1 MIMKT
6 YFILIP
12 VMERLTN
19 VVFHEGMLK
28 LANDASED
36 EIAMALRESL
46 LEKMPDDEINDY
58 TEKHPIAIYCDG
70 KWWIYKSDNLE
81 EMK

>member
-1 MIMKT
+1 MKT

-28 LANDASED
+28 LRNDASED
-36 EIAMALRESL
+36 EIANALR
-46 LEKMPDDEINDY
+46 
-58 TEKHPIAIYCDG
+58 
-70 KWWIYKSDNLE
+70 
-81 EMK
+81 

>member
-1 MIMKT
+1 MKT

-36 EIAMALRESL
+36 EIAMVLRKSL
-46 LEKMPDDEINDY
+46 LEKCQMMRLMIIPK
-58 TEKHPIAIYCDG
+58 T
-70 KWWIYKSDNLE
+70 SDRDLL
-81 EMK
+81 